1 MKRILVI
8 FLAIAVLFP
17 SCTKKKKVIG
27 PESGKEV
34 EFTAA
39 VENYSTTKATESAF
53 DAGDLVRIIAGYPI
67 NQTTVG
73 SISGAKI
80 LLREPLRWRV
90 KQAEPTT
97 FAAVYQT
104 GGAVQAT
111 PSLTYDLL
119 SGGKHDYEAHRL
131 FLSAV
136 YTATPSEPVNFK
148 FKHPFSKV
156 VLNITNDVA
165 IEKVEI
171 KDVVMKGTVNM
182 EDQTLEI
189 SKSKESFEAYKLSAR
204 SYAAVVMPQVADP
217 EIVVTTSGGKTYT
230 CRLDAPITLEAGYA
244 YSADLTLTPDAATF
258 SFTVVPWADGG
269 ALDYEPVTD

>member
-8 FLAIAVLFP
+8 FLAVAILLP

-27 PESGKEV
+27 PESGKDV

-53 DAGDLVRIIAGYPI
+53 NAGDLVRIIAGYPI

-73 SISGAKI
+73 SISGARVF
-80 LLREPLRWRV
+80 LREPLRWRV
-90 KQAEPTT
+90 RQTEPTT
-97 FAAVYQT
+97 FTAVYQT
-104 GGAVQAT
+104 GDAVQDT
-111 PSLTYDLL
+111 PSFIYDLL

-136 YTATPSEPVNFK
+136 YTATPSDPVNFK

-165 IEKVEI
+165 ISKVEI
-171 KDVVMKGTVNM
+171 QNMVMKGTVNM

-189 SKSKESFEAYKLSAR
+189 SKSKESFEAYKLSAH
-204 SYAAVVMPQVADP
+204 SYAAVVMPQAADP
-217 EIVVTTSGGKTYT
+217 VMVVTTSGGKAYN
-230 CRLDAPITLEAGYA
+230 CKLDSPITFEAGYA
-244 YSADLTLTPDAATF
+244 YSADLTLTADETTF

-269 ALDYEPVTD
+269 ALDYESVE